1 MKSDAQNTSNSQNLN
16 VFSSKGDFMIKRLWK
31 YYKPHKKLFILDF
44 GSAFIMSIMDLFF
57 PLVVSYAINTLLP
70 QTRMHEFFT
79 FLLILLFLYI
89 IRFITNYIVH
99 YVGHVMGTRIEH
111 DMRRDLFNH
120 IQTLS
125 FNYFDNTKKGKII
138 SRIVND
144 LNDISE
150 FAHHA
155 PEDIFISLTTI
166 IGSFIVMFHINPK
179 LAIVTFAPIPVLIWF
194 TVSKNIKMKRTFR
207 KMREKIADV
216 NAQID
221 DSISGIRVV
230 KAFANEDY
238 EIEKFARGNQFFK
251 ETKEES
257 YKIMAE
263 YFTGV
268 EFISNIIS
276 LLVLSYGGF
285 LIYKNEAQY
294 GDVIGFLLYVNIL
307 LTPIK
312 RFATLIELF
321 QKGMTGF
328 ERFCQTMDI
337 HPDIDDSKNAVELS
351 KVNGKI
357 VFDKITFSYDDFKTV
372 INNLSLE
379 VNPGEQIAVV
389 GPSGSGK
396 STLLNL
402 VPRFYNLKEG
412 KILIDGIDIKDIKLA
427 SLRGSIGVV
436 QQDVVMFA
444 GSVKD
449 NITYAK
455 LDATDEEIYEAA
467 KKANALEFIEKLE
480 YGFDTYIGERG
491 VKLSGG
497 QKQRIA
503 IARIFLKNPKILILD
518 EATSSLDNESEKLV
532 QEALFELSKG
542 RTTLIIAHRL
552 STIKYADRIVVLT
565 ENGIEEQGTHTE
577 LMSKSGIY
585 ANLYNMQFHKDD
597 IDFI

>member
-1 MKSDAQNTSNSQNLN
+1 MID
-16 VFSSKGDFMIKRLWK
+16 FS
-31 YYKPHKKLFILDF
+31 
-44 GSAFIMSIMDLFF
+44 SAFIMSIMDLFF
-57 PLVVSYAINTLLP
+57 PMVASYAINTLLP
-70 QTRMHEFFT
+70 ESRIDEFFR
-79 FLLILLFLYI
+79 LLVILLVLYM
-89 IRFITNYIVH
+89 IRFLTNYLVH

-125 FNYFDNTKKGKII
+125 FNYFDNVKKGKII

-155 PEDIFISLTTI
+155 PEDIFITFTTI
-166 IGSFIVMFHINPK
+166 IGSFILMFIMNAE
-179 LAIVTFAPIPVLIWF
+179 LAIVTFAPVPILIWF

-238 EIEKFARGNQFFK
+238 EIEKFARGNQYFK

-276 LLVLSYGGF
+276 LLVLAYGGY
-285 LIYKNEAQY
+285 LITKGNAQY
-294 GDVIGFLLYVNIL
+294 GDVVGFLLYVNIL

-321 QKGMTGF
+321 QKGMSGF

-337 HPDIDDSKNAVELS
+337 HPDIDDEDDAIDIPEVKGE
-351 KVNGKI
+351 I
-357 VFDKITFSYDDFKTV
+357 VFDHISFSYEDYKTI
-372 INNLSLE
+372 INDLSLT
-379 VNPGEQIAVV
+379 VRPGEQLAVV

-402 VPRFYNLKEG
+402 IPRFYNLKSG
-412 KILIDGIDIKDIKLA
+412 SISIDGNDINHIKLA
-427 SLRGSIGVV
+427 SLRGSIGIV

-444 GSVKD
+444 GSIRD
-449 NITYAK
+449 NIVYAK
-455 LDATDEEIYEAA
+455 LDASDEEIYEAA

-480 YGFDTYIGERG
+480 NGFDTYIGERG

-518 EATSSLDNESEKLV
+518 EATSALDNESEQLV
-532 QEALFELSKG
+532 QSALFELSKG

-552 STIKYADRIVVLT
+552 STIKRADRIIVLT
-565 ENGIEEQGTHTE
+565 ENGIEEEGTHE
-577 LMSKSGIY
+577 QLLQKKGIY
-585 ANLYNMQFHKDD
+585 NKLYLMQFRNKN
-597 IDFI
+597 I

>member
-1 MKSDAQNTSNSQNLN
+1 MID
-16 VFSSKGDFMIKRLWK
+16 FS
-31 YYKPHKKLFILDF
+31 
-44 GSAFIMSIMDLFF
+44 SAFIMSIMDLFF
-57 PLVVSYAINTLLP
+57 PMVAGYAINTLLP
-70 QTRMHEFFT
+70 ESRIDEFFR
-79 FLLILLFLYI
+79 LLVILLVLYM
-89 IRFITNYIVH
+89 IRFLTNYLVH

-125 FNYFDNTKKGKII
+125 FNYFDNVKKGKII

-155 PEDIFISLTTI
+155 PEDIFITFTTI
-166 IGSFIVMFHINPK
+166 IGSFILMFIMNAE
-179 LAIVTFAPIPVLIWF
+179 LAIVTFAPVPILIWF

-238 EIEKFARGNQFFK
+238 EIEKFARGNQYFK

-276 LLVLSYGGF
+276 LLVLAYGGY
-285 LIYKNEAQY
+285 LITQGNAQY
-294 GDVIGFLLYVNIL
+294 GDVVGFLLYVNIL

-321 QKGMTGF
+321 QKGMSGF

-337 HPDIDDSKNAVELS
+337 HPDIDDEDDAIDIPEVKGE
-351 KVNGKI
+351 I
-357 VFDKITFSYDDFKTV
+357 VFDHISFSYDDYKTI
-372 INNLSLE
+372 INDLSLT
-379 VNPGEQIAVV
+379 VRPGEQLAVV

-402 VPRFYNLKEG
+402 IPRFYNLKSG
-412 KILIDGIDIKDIKLA
+412 SITIDGNDINHIKLA
-427 SLRGSIGVV
+427 SLRGSIGIV

-444 GSVKD
+444 GSIRD
-449 NITYAK
+449 NIVYAK
-455 LDATDEEIYEAA
+455 LDASDEEIYEAA
-467 KKANALEFIEKLE
+467 QKANALEFIEKLE
-480 YGFDTYIGERG
+480 NGFDTYIGERG

-518 EATSSLDNESEKLV
+518 EATSALDNESEQLV
-532 QEALFELSKG
+532 QSALFELSKG

-552 STIKYADRIVVLT
+552 STIKRADRIIVLT
-565 ENGIEEQGTHTE
+565 ENGIEEEGTHE
-577 LMSKSGIY
+577 DLLEKEGIY
-585 ANLYNMQFHKDD
+585 SNLYMMQFREKN
-597 IDFI
+597 

>member
-1 MKSDAQNTSNSQNLN
+1 
-16 VFSSKGDFMIKRLWK
+16 
-31 YYKPHKKLFILDF
+31 
-44 GSAFIMSIMDLFF
+44 MSLMDLFF

-70 QTRMHEFFT
+70 ENRIHEFFQ
-79 FLLILLFLYI
+79 FLIILLALYC
-89 IRFITNYIVH
+89 IRFATNYIVH
-99 YVGHVMGTRIEH
+99 FVGHVMGTRIEH

-155 PEDIFISLTTI
+155 PEDIFISITTI

-179 LAIVTFAPIPVLIWF
+179 LAVVTFSPIPVLIWF

-238 EIEKFARGNQFFK
+238 EIEKFARGNQYFK

-276 LLVLSYGGF
+276 LLVLAYGGV
-285 LIYKNEAQY
+285 LITKNQAQY
-294 GDVIGFLLYVNIL
+294 GDVVGFLLYVNIL
-307 LTPIK
+307 LAPIK

-321 QKGMTGF
+321 QKGMSGF

-337 HPDIDDSKNAVELS
+337 KPDIDDRDDSIDIPQVKGEIEFKN
-351 KVNGKI
+351 
-357 VFDKITFSYDDFKTV
+357 ITFAYDDFKTV
-372 INNLSLE
+372 IDRLSLHIR
-379 VNPGEQIAVV
+379 PGEQLAVV

-402 VPRFYNLKEG
+402 IPRFYNLKSG
-412 KILIDGIDIKDIKLA
+412 SISIDGNDINDIKLA
-427 SLRGSIGVV
+427 SLRGSIGIV

-444 GSVKD
+444 GSIKD
-449 NITYAK
+449 NIIYAK
-455 LDATDEEIYEAA
+455 LDSTDEEVYEAA

-480 YGFDTYIGERG
+480 HGFDTYIGERG

-518 EATSSLDNESEKLV
+518 EATSALDNESEKLV
-532 QEALFELSKG
+532 QDALFELSKD

-552 STIKYADRIVVLT
+552 STIKRADRIIVLT
-565 ENGIEEQGTHTE
+565 ENGIEEEGTHVKLLE
-577 LMSKSGIY
+577 KNGIY
-585 ANLYNMQFHKDD
+585 SKLYKMQFHTEDS
-597 IDFI
+597 FE

>member
-1 MKSDAQNTSNSQNLN
+1 MID
-16 VFSSKGDFMIKRLWK
+16 FS
-31 YYKPHKKLFILDF
+31 
-44 GSAFIMSIMDLFF
+44 SAFIMSIMDLFF
-57 PLVVSYAINTLLP
+57 PMVASYAINTLLP
-70 QTRMHEFFT
+70 ESRIDEFFR
-79 FLLILLFLYI
+79 LLVILLVLYM
-89 IRFITNYIVH
+89 IRFLTNYLVH

-125 FNYFDNTKKGKII
+125 FNYFDNVKKGKII

-155 PEDIFISLTTI
+155 PEDIFITFTTI
-166 IGSFIVMFHINPK
+166 IGSFILMFIMNAE
-179 LAIVTFAPIPVLIWF
+179 LAIVTFAPVPILIWF

-238 EIEKFARGNQFFK
+238 EIEKFARGNQYFK

-276 LLVLSYGGF
+276 LLVLAYGGY
-285 LIYKNEAQY
+285 LITQGNAQY
-294 GDVIGFLLYVNIL
+294 GDVVGFLLYVNIL

-321 QKGMTGF
+321 QKGMSGF

-337 HPDIDDSKNAVELS
+337 HPDIDDEDDAIDIPEVKGE
-351 KVNGKI
+351 I
-357 VFDKITFSYDDFKTV
+357 VFDHISFSYEDYKTTT
-372 INNLSLE
+372 NDLSLS
-379 VNPGEQIAVV
+379 VSPGEQLAVV

-402 VPRFYNLKEG
+402 IPRFYNLKSG
-412 KILIDGIDIKDIKLA
+412 SITIDGNDINHIKLA
-427 SLRGSIGVV
+427 SLRGSIGIV

-444 GSVKD
+444 GSIRD
-449 NITYAK
+449 NIVYAK
-455 LDATDEEIYEAA
+455 LDASDEEIYEAA
-467 KKANALEFIEKLE
+467 QKANALEFIEKLE
-480 YGFDTYIGERG
+480 NGFDTYIGERG

-518 EATSSLDNESEKLV
+518 EATSALDNESEQLV
-532 QEALFELSKG
+532 QSALFELSKG

-552 STIKYADRIVVLT
+552 STIKRADRIIVLT
-565 ENGIEEQGTHTE
+565 ENGIEEEGTHE
-577 LMSKSGIY
+577 DLLEKEGIY
-585 ANLYNMQFHKDD
+585 SNLYMMQFREKN
-597 IDFI
+597 

>member
-1 MKSDAQNTSNSQNLN
+1 MID
-16 VFSSKGDFMIKRLWK
+16 FS
-31 YYKPHKKLFILDF
+31 
-44 GSAFIMSIMDLFF
+44 SAFIMSIMDLFF
-57 PLVVSYAINTLLP
+57 PMVASYAINTLLP
-70 QTRMHEFFT
+70 ESRIGEFFR
-79 FLLILLFLYI
+79 LLVILLVLYM
-89 IRFITNYIVH
+89 IRFLTNYLVH

-125 FNYFDNTKKGKII
+125 FNYFDNVKKGKII

-155 PEDIFISLTTI
+155 PEDIFITFTTI
-166 IGSFIVMFHINPK
+166 IGSFILMFIMNAE
-179 LAIVTFAPIPVLIWF
+179 LAIVTFAPVPILIWF

-238 EIEKFARGNQFFK
+238 EIEKFARGNQYFK

-276 LLVLSYGGF
+276 LLVLAYGGY
-285 LIYKNEAQY
+285 LITQGNAQY
-294 GDVIGFLLYVNIL
+294 GDVVGFLLYVNIL

-321 QKGMTGF
+321 QKGMSGF

-337 HPDIDDSKNAVELS
+337 HPDIDDEDDAIDIPEVKGE
-351 KVNGKI
+351 I
-357 VFDKITFSYDDFKTV
+357 VFDHISFSYEDYKTI
-372 INNLSLE
+372 INDLSLT
-379 VNPGEQIAVV
+379 VRPGEQLAVV

-402 VPRFYNLKEG
+402 IPRFYNLKSG
-412 KILIDGIDIKDIKLA
+412 SITIDGNDINHIKLA
-427 SLRGSIGVV
+427 SLRGSIGIV

-444 GSVKD
+444 GSIRD
-449 NITYAK
+449 NIVYAK
-455 LDATDEEIYEAA
+455 LDASDEEIYEAA
-467 KKANALEFIEKLE
+467 QKANALEFIEKLE
-480 YGFDTYIGERG
+480 NGFDTYIGERG

-518 EATSSLDNESEKLV
+518 EATSALDNESEQLV
-532 QEALFELSKG
+532 QSALFELSKG

-552 STIKYADRIVVLT
+552 STIKRADRIIVLT
-565 ENGIEEQGTHTE
+565 ENGIEEEGTHE
-577 LMSKSGIY
+577 DLLEKEGIY
-585 ANLYNMQFHKDD
+585 SNLYMMQFREKN
-597 IDFI
+597 

>member
-1 MKSDAQNTSNSQNLN
+1 ML
-16 VFSSKGDFMIKRLWK
+16 KRLAK
-31 YYKPHKKLFILDF
+31 YYKPHKKLFIIDF
-44 GSAFIMSIMDLFF
+44 SSAFIMSIMDLFF
-57 PLVVSYAINTLLP
+57 PMVAGYAINTLLP
-70 QTRMHEFFT
+70 ESRIDEFFR
-79 FLLILLFLYI
+79 LLVILLVLYM
-89 IRFITNYIVH
+89 IRFLTNYLVH

-125 FNYFDNTKKGKII
+125 FNYFDNVKKGKII

-155 PEDIFISLTTI
+155 PEDIFITFTTI
-166 IGSFIVMFHINPK
+166 IGSFILMFIMNAE
-179 LAIVTFAPIPVLIWF
+179 LAIVTFAPVPILIWF

-238 EIEKFARGNQFFK
+238 EIEKFARGNQYFK
-251 ETKEES
+251 ETKEAS

-276 LLVLSYGGF
+276 LLVLAYGGY
-285 LIYKNEAQY
+285 LITQGNAQY
-294 GDVIGFLLYVNIL
+294 GDVVGFLLYVNIL

-321 QKGMTGF
+321 QKGMSGF

-337 HPDIDDSKNAVELS
+337 HPDIDDEDDAIDIPEVKGE
-351 KVNGKI
+351 I
-357 VFDKITFSYDDFKTV
+357 VFDHISFSYDDYKTI
-372 INNLSLE
+372 INDLSLT
-379 VNPGEQIAVV
+379 VRPGEQLAVV

-402 VPRFYNLKEG
+402 IPRFYNLKSG
-412 KILIDGIDIKDIKLA
+412 SITIDGNDINHIKLA
-427 SLRGSIGVV
+427 SLRGSIGIV

-444 GSVKD
+444 GSIRD
-449 NITYAK
+449 NIVYAK
-455 LDATDEEIYEAA
+455 LDASEEEIYEAA

-480 YGFDTYIGERG
+480 NGFDTYIGERG

-518 EATSSLDNESEKLV
+518 EATSSLDNESEQLV
-532 QEALFELSKG
+532 QSALFELSKG

-552 STIKYADRIVVLT
+552 STIKRADRIIVLT
-565 ENGIEEQGTHTE
+565 ENGIEEEGTHEE
-577 LMSKSGIY
+577 LLEKEGIY
-585 ANLYNMQFHKDD
+585 SNLYMMQFREKN
-597 IDFI
+597 

>member
-1 MKSDAQNTSNSQNLN
+1 MID
-16 VFSSKGDFMIKRLWK
+16 FS
-31 YYKPHKKLFILDF
+31 
-44 GSAFIMSIMDLFF
+44 SAFIMSIMDLFF
-57 PLVVSYAINTLLP
+57 PMVASYAINTLLP
-70 QTRMHEFFT
+70 ESRIGEFFR
-79 FLLILLFLYI
+79 LLVILLVLYM
-89 IRFITNYIVH
+89 IRFLTNYLVH

-125 FNYFDNTKKGKII
+125 FNYFDNVKKGKII

-155 PEDIFISLTTI
+155 PEDIFITFTTI
-166 IGSFIVMFHINPK
+166 IGSFILMFIMNAE
-179 LAIVTFAPIPVLIWF
+179 LAIVTFAPVPILIWF

-238 EIEKFARGNQFFK
+238 EIEKFARGNQYFK

-276 LLVLSYGGF
+276 LLVLAYGGY
-285 LIYKNEAQY
+285 LITQGNAQY
-294 GDVIGFLLYVNIL
+294 GDVVGFLLYVNIL

-321 QKGMTGF
+321 QKGMSGF

-337 HPDIDDSKNAVELS
+337 HPDIDDEDDAIDIPEVKGE
-351 KVNGKI
+351 I
-357 VFDKITFSYDDFKTV
+357 VFDHISFSYEDYKTI
-372 INNLSLE
+372 INDLSLT
-379 VNPGEQIAVV
+379 VRPGEQLAVV

-402 VPRFYNLKEG
+402 IPRFYNLKSG
-412 KILIDGIDIKDIKLA
+412 SITIDGNDINHIKLA
-427 SLRGSIGVV
+427 SLRGSIGIV

-444 GSVKD
+444 GSIRD
-449 NITYAK
+449 NIVYAK
-455 LDATDEEIYEAA
+455 LDASDEEIYEAA
-467 KKANALEFIEKLE
+467 QKANALEFIEKLE
-480 YGFDTYIGERG
+480 NGFDTYIGERG

-518 EATSSLDNESEKLV
+518 EATSALDNESEQLV
-532 QEALFELSKG
+532 QSALFELSKG

-552 STIKYADRIVVLT
+552 STIKRADRIIVLT
-565 ENGIEEQGTHTE
+565 ENGIEEEGTHE
-577 LMSKSGIY
+577 DLLEKEGIY
-585 ANLYNMQFHKDD
+585 RNLYMMQFREKN
-597 IDFI
+597 

>member
-1 MKSDAQNTSNSQNLN
+1 ML
-16 VFSSKGDFMIKRLWK
+16 KRLQL
-31 YYKPHKKLFILDF
+31 YYRPHKKLFVLDF
-44 GSAFIMSIMDLFF
+44 GSAFVMSLMDLFF
-57 PLVVSYAINTLLP
+57 PLVVSYAINSLLP
-70 QTRMHEFFT
+70 QNRINEFFMI
-79 FLLILLFLYI
+79 LLILLGLYG
-89 IRFITNYIVH
+89 IRFATNYIVH
-99 YVGHVMGTRIEH
+99 FVGHVMGTRIEH

-125 FNYFDNTKKGKII
+125 FNYFDNTRKGKII

-155 PEDIFISLTTI
+155 PEDIFISITTI
-166 IGSFIVMFHINPK
+166 LGSFIVMFYINPK
-179 LAIVTFAPIPVLIWF
+179 LALVTFAPIPFLIWF

-207 KMREKIADV
+207 AMREKIADV

-238 EIEKFARGNQFFK
+238 EIEKFARGNQLFK
-251 ETKEES
+251 DTKEES

-268 EFISNIIS
+268 EFVSNIIS
-276 LLVLSYGGF
+276 LLVLAYGGF
-285 LIYKNEAQY
+285 LITKGQAQY
-294 GDVIGFLLYVNIL
+294 GDVVGFLLYVNIL
-307 LTPIK
+307 LAPIK
-312 RFATLIELF
+312 RFATLIEMF
-321 QKGMTGF
+321 QKGMSGF

-337 HPDIDDSKNAVELS
+337 HPDIDDKPNSIELGEVS
-351 KVNGKI
+351 GDI
-357 VFDKITFSYDDFKTV
+357 LFDNISFAYDSHKTI
-372 INNLSLE
+372 INNLSLN
-379 VNPGEQIAVV
+379 VKKGEQLAVV
-389 GPSGSGK
+389 GPSGAGK

-402 VPRFYNLKEG
+402 LPRFYNLNSG
-412 KILIDGIDIKDIKLA
+412 HISIDGTDIEDIKLA
-427 SLRGSIGVV
+427 SLRGNIGIV

-449 NITYAK
+449 NIAYAK
-455 LDATDEEIYEAA
+455 LDASDDEIFEAA

-480 YGFDTYIGERG
+480 DGFDTYIGERG

-503 IARIFLKNPKILILD
+503 IARIFLKNPSILILD

-532 QEALFELSKG
+532 QDALFELSKG

-552 STIKYADRIVVLT
+552 STIKRADRIVVLT
-565 ENGIEEQGTHTE
+565 ENGIEEEGTHTSLLE
-577 LMSKSGIY
+577 KDGIY
-585 ANLYNMQFHKDD
+585 SNLYNLQFNEKETL
-597 IDFI
+597 

>member
-1 MKSDAQNTSNSQNLN
+1 ML
-16 VFSSKGDFMIKRLWK
+16 KRLAK
-31 YYKPHKKLFILDF
+31 YYKPHKKLFIIDF
-44 GSAFIMSIMDLFF
+44 SSAFIMSIMDLFF
-57 PLVVSYAINTLLP
+57 PMVAGYAINTLLP
-70 QTRMHEFFT
+70 ESRIDEFFR
-79 FLLILLFLYI
+79 LLVILLVLYM
-89 IRFITNYIVH
+89 IRFLTNYLVH

-125 FNYFDNTKKGKII
+125 FNYFDNVKKGKII

-155 PEDIFISLTTI
+155 PEDIFITFTTI
-166 IGSFIVMFHINPK
+166 IGSFILMFIMNAE
-179 LAIVTFAPIPVLIWF
+179 LAIVTFAPVPILIWF

-238 EIEKFARGNQFFK
+238 EIEKFARGNQYFK

-276 LLVLSYGGF
+276 LLVLAYGGY
-285 LIYKNEAQY
+285 LITQGNAQY
-294 GDVIGFLLYVNIL
+294 GDVVGFLLYVNIL

-321 QKGMTGF
+321 QKGMSGF

-337 HPDIDDSKNAVELS
+337 HPDIDDEDDAIDIPEVKGE
-351 KVNGKI
+351 I
-357 VFDKITFSYDDFKTV
+357 VFDHISFSYDDYKTI
-372 INNLSLE
+372 INDLSLT
-379 VNPGEQIAVV
+379 VRPGEQLAVV

-402 VPRFYNLKEG
+402 IPRFYNLKSG
-412 KILIDGIDIKDIKLA
+412 SITIDGNDINHIKLA
-427 SLRGSIGVV
+427 SLRGSIGIV

-444 GSVKD
+444 GSIRD
-449 NITYAK
+449 NIVYAK
-455 LDATDEEIYEAA
+455 LDASEEEIYEAA

-480 YGFDTYIGERG
+480 NGFDTYIGERG

-518 EATSSLDNESEKLV
+518 EATSSLDNESEQLV
-532 QEALFELSKG
+532 QSALFELSKG

-552 STIKYADRIVVLT
+552 STIKRADRIIVLT
-565 ENGIEEQGTHTE
+565 ENGIEEEGTHEE
-577 LMSKSGIY
+577 LLEKEGIY
-585 ANLYNMQFHKDD
+585 RNLYMMQFREKN
-597 IDFI
+597 

>member
-1 MKSDAQNTSNSQNLN
+1 MID
-16 VFSSKGDFMIKRLWK
+16 FS
-31 YYKPHKKLFILDF
+31 
-44 GSAFIMSIMDLFF
+44 SAFIMSIMDLFF
-57 PLVVSYAINTLLP
+57 PMVASYAINTLLP
-70 QTRMHEFFT
+70 ESRIGEFFR
-79 FLLILLFLYI
+79 LLVILLVLYI
-89 IRFITNYIVH
+89 IRFLTNYLVH

-125 FNYFDNTKKGKII
+125 FNYFDNVKKGKII

-155 PEDIFISLTTI
+155 PEDIFITFTTI
-166 IGSFIVMFHINPK
+166 IGSFILMFIMNAE
-179 LAIVTFAPIPVLIWF
+179 LAIVTFAPVPILIWF

-238 EIEKFARGNQFFK
+238 EIEKFARGNQYFK

-276 LLVLSYGGF
+276 LLVLAYGGY
-285 LIYKNEAQY
+285 LITQGNAQY
-294 GDVIGFLLYVNIL
+294 GDVVGFLLYVNIL

-321 QKGMTGF
+321 QKGMSGF

-337 HPDIDDSKNAVELS
+337 HPDIDDEDDAIDIPEVKGE
-351 KVNGKI
+351 I
-357 VFDKITFSYDDFKTV
+357 VFDHISFSYEDYKTI
-372 INNLSLE
+372 INDLSLT
-379 VNPGEQIAVV
+379 VRPGEQLAVV

-402 VPRFYNLKEG
+402 IPRFYNLKSG
-412 KILIDGIDIKDIKLA
+412 SITIDGNDINHIKLA
-427 SLRGSIGVV
+427 SLRGSIGIV

-444 GSVKD
+444 GSIRD
-449 NITYAK
+449 NIVYAK
-455 LDATDEEIYEAA
+455 LDASDEEIYEAA
-467 KKANALEFIEKLE
+467 QKANALEFIEKLE
-480 YGFDTYIGERG
+480 NGFDTYIGERG

-518 EATSSLDNESEKLV
+518 EATSALDNESEQLV
-532 QEALFELSKG
+532 QSALFELSKG

-552 STIKYADRIVVLT
+552 STIKRADRIIVLT
-565 ENGIEEQGTHTE
+565 ENGIEEEGTHE
-577 LMSKSGIY
+577 DLLQKEGIY
-585 ANLYNMQFHKDD
+585 SNLYMMQFREKN
-597 IDFI
+597 

>member
-1 MKSDAQNTSNSQNLN
+1 MID
-16 VFSSKGDFMIKRLWK
+16 FS
-31 YYKPHKKLFILDF
+31 
-44 GSAFIMSIMDLFF
+44 SAFIMSIMDLFF
-57 PLVVSYAINTLLP
+57 PMVASYAINTLLP
-70 QTRMHEFFT
+70 ESRIDEFFR
-79 FLLILLFLYI
+79 LLVILLVLYM
-89 IRFITNYIVH
+89 IRFLTNYLVH

-125 FNYFDNTKKGKII
+125 FNYFDNVKKGKII

-155 PEDIFISLTTI
+155 PEDIFITFTTI
-166 IGSFIVMFHINPK
+166 IGSFILMFIMNAE
-179 LAIVTFAPIPVLIWF
+179 LAIVTFAPVPILIWF

-238 EIEKFARGNQFFK
+238 EIEKFARGNQYFK

-276 LLVLSYGGF
+276 LLVLAYGGY
-285 LIYKNEAQY
+285 LITHGNAQY
-294 GDVIGFLLYVNIL
+294 GDVVGFLLYVNIL

-321 QKGMTGF
+321 QKGMSGF

-337 HPDIDDSKNAVELS
+337 HPDIDDEDDAIDIPEVKGE
-351 KVNGKI
+351 I
-357 VFDKITFSYDDFKTV
+357 VFDHISFSYEDYKTI
-372 INNLSLE
+372 INDLSLT
-379 VNPGEQIAVV
+379 VRPGEQLAVV

-402 VPRFYNLKEG
+402 IPRFYNLKSG
-412 KILIDGIDIKDIKLA
+412 SITIDGNDINHIKLA
-427 SLRGSIGVV
+427 SLRGSIGIV

-444 GSVKD
+444 GSIRD
-449 NITYAK
+449 NIVYAK
-455 LDATDEEIYEAA
+455 LDASDEEIYEAA
-467 KKANALEFIEKLE
+467 QKANALEFIEKLE
-480 YGFDTYIGERG
+480 NGFDTYIGERG

-518 EATSSLDNESEKLV
+518 EATSALDNESEQLV
-532 QEALFELSKG
+532 QSALFELSKG

-552 STIKYADRIVVLT
+552 STIKRADRIIVLT
-565 ENGIEEQGTHTE
+565 ENGIEEEGTHE
-577 LMSKSGIY
+577 DLLQKEGIY
-585 ANLYNMQFHKDD
+585 SNLYMMQFREKN
-597 IDFI
+597 

>member
-1 MKSDAQNTSNSQNLN
+1 MID
-16 VFSSKGDFMIKRLWK
+16 FS
-31 YYKPHKKLFILDF
+31 
-44 GSAFIMSIMDLFF
+44 SAFIMSIMDLFF
-57 PLVVSYAINTLLP
+57 PMVASYAINTLLP
-70 QTRMHEFFT
+70 ESRIDEFFR
-79 FLLILLFLYI
+79 LLVILLVLYM
-89 IRFITNYIVH
+89 IRFLTNYLVH

-125 FNYFDNTKKGKII
+125 FNYFDNVKKGKII

-155 PEDIFISLTTI
+155 PEDIFITFTTI
-166 IGSFIVMFHINPK
+166 IGSFILMFIMNAE
-179 LAIVTFAPIPVLIWF
+179 LAIVTFAPVPILIWF

-238 EIEKFARGNQFFK
+238 EIEKFARGNQYFK

-276 LLVLSYGGF
+276 LLVLAYGGY
-285 LIYKNEAQY
+285 LITKGNAQY
-294 GDVIGFLLYVNIL
+294 GDVVGFLLYVNIL

-321 QKGMTGF
+321 QKGMSGF

-337 HPDIDDSKNAVELS
+337 HPDIDDEDDAIDIPEVKGE
-351 KVNGKI
+351 I
-357 VFDKITFSYDDFKTV
+357 VFDHISFSYEDYKTI
-372 INNLSLE
+372 INDLSLT
-379 VNPGEQIAVV
+379 VRPGEQLAVV

-402 VPRFYNLKEG
+402 IPRFYNLKSG
-412 KILIDGIDIKDIKLA
+412 SISIDGNDINHIKLA
-427 SLRGSIGVV
+427 SLRGSIGIV

-444 GSVKD
+444 GSIRD
-449 NITYAK
+449 NIVYAK
-455 LDATDEEIYEAA
+455 LDASDEEIYEAA

-480 YGFDTYIGERG
+480 NGFDTYIGERG

-518 EATSSLDNESEKLV
+518 EATSALDNESEQLV
-532 QEALFELSKG
+532 QSALFELSKG

-552 STIKYADRIVVLT
+552 STIKRADRIIVLT
-565 ENGIEEQGTHTE
+565 ENGIEEEGTHE
-577 LMSKSGIY
+577 DLLQKEGIY
-585 ANLYNMQFHKDD
+585 SNLYMMQFREKN
-597 IDFI
+597 

>member
-1 MKSDAQNTSNSQNLN
+1 ML
-16 VFSSKGDFMIKRLWK
+16 KRLAK
-31 YYKPHKKLFILDF
+31 YYKPHKKLFMIDF
-44 GSAFIMSIMDLFF
+44 SSAFIMSIMDLFF
-57 PLVVSYAINTLLP
+57 PMVASYAINTLLP
-70 QTRMHEFFT
+70 ESRIDEFFR
-79 FLLILLFLYI
+79 LLVILLVLYM
-89 IRFITNYIVH
+89 IRFLTNYLVH

-111 DMRRDLFNH
+111 DMRRDLFSH

-125 FNYFDNTKKGKII
+125 FNYFDNVKKGKII

-155 PEDIFISLTTI
+155 PEDIFITFTTI
-166 IGSFIVMFHINPK
+166 IGSFILMFIMNAE
-179 LAIVTFAPIPVLIWF
+179 LAIVTFAPVPILIWF

-238 EIEKFARGNQFFK
+238 EIEKFARGNQYFK

-276 LLVLSYGGF
+276 LLVLAYGGY
-285 LIYKNEAQY
+285 LITQGNAQY
-294 GDVIGFLLYVNIL
+294 GDVVGFLLYVNIL

-321 QKGMTGF
+321 QKGMSGF

-337 HPDIDDSKNAVELS
+337 HPDIDDEDDAIDIPEVKGE
-351 KVNGKI
+351 I
-357 VFDKITFSYDDFKTV
+357 VFDHISFSYEDYKTI
-372 INNLSLE
+372 INDLSLT
-379 VNPGEQIAVV
+379 VRPGEQLAVV

-402 VPRFYNLKEG
+402 IPRFYNLKSG
-412 KILIDGIDIKDIKLA
+412 SITIDGNDINHIKLA
-427 SLRGSIGVV
+427 SLRGSIGIV

-444 GSVKD
+444 GSIRD
-449 NITYAK
+449 NIVYAK
-455 LDATDEEIYEAA
+455 LDASDEEIYEAA
-467 KKANALEFIEKLE
+467 QKANALEFIEKLE
-480 YGFDTYIGERG
+480 NGFDTYIGERG

-518 EATSSLDNESEKLV
+518 EATSALDNESEQLV
-532 QEALFELSKG
+532 QSALFELSKG

-552 STIKYADRIVVLT
+552 STIKRADRIIVLT
-565 ENGIEEQGTHTE
+565 ENGIEEEGTHE
-577 LMSKSGIY
+577 DLLQKEGIY
-585 ANLYNMQFHKDD
+585 SNLYMMQFREKN
-597 IDFI
+597 

>member
-1 MKSDAQNTSNSQNLN
+1 ML
-16 VFSSKGDFMIKRLWK
+16 KRLAK
-31 YYKPHKKLFILDF
+31 YYKPHKKLFMIDF
-44 GSAFIMSIMDLFF
+44 SSAFIMSIMDLFF
-57 PLVVSYAINTLLP
+57 PMVASYAINTLLP
-70 QTRMHEFFT
+70 ESRIDEFFR
-79 FLLILLFLYI
+79 LLVILLVLYM
-89 IRFITNYIVH
+89 IRFLTNYLVH

-125 FNYFDNTKKGKII
+125 FNYFDNVKKGKII

-155 PEDIFISLTTI
+155 PEDIFITFTTI
-166 IGSFIVMFHINPK
+166 IGSFILMFIMNAE
-179 LAIVTFAPIPVLIWF
+179 LAIVTFAPVPILIWF

-238 EIEKFARGNQFFK
+238 EIEKFARGNQYFK

-276 LLVLSYGGF
+276 LLVLAYGGY
-285 LIYKNEAQY
+285 LITQGNAQY
-294 GDVIGFLLYVNIL
+294 GDVVGFLLYVNIL

-321 QKGMTGF
+321 QKGMSGF

-337 HPDIDDSKNAVELS
+337 HPDIDDEDDAIDIPEVKGE
-351 KVNGKI
+351 I
-357 VFDKITFSYDDFKTV
+357 VFDHISFSYEDYKTI
-372 INNLSLE
+372 INDLSLT
-379 VNPGEQIAVV
+379 VRPGEQLAVV

-402 VPRFYNLKEG
+402 IPRFYNLKSG
-412 KILIDGIDIKDIKLA
+412 SITIDGNDINHIKLA
-427 SLRGSIGVV
+427 SLRGSIGIV

-444 GSVKD
+444 GSIRD
-449 NITYAK
+449 NIVYAK
-455 LDATDEEIYEAA
+455 LDASDEEIYEAA
-467 KKANALEFIEKLE
+467 QKANALEFIEKLE
-480 YGFDTYIGERG
+480 NGFDTYIGERG

-518 EATSSLDNESEKLV
+518 EATSALDNESEQLV
-532 QEALFELSKG
+532 QSALFELSKG
-542 RTTLIIAHRL
+542 RTTLIFAHRL
-552 STIKYADRIVVLT
+552 STIKRADRIIVLT
-565 ENGIEEQGTHTE
+565 ENGIEEEGTHE
-577 LMSKSGIY
+577 QLLQKKGIY
-585 ANLYNMQFHKDD
+585 NKLYLMQFRNKN
-597 IDFI
+597 I

>member
-1 MKSDAQNTSNSQNLN
+1 ML
-16 VFSSKGDFMIKRLWK
+16 KRLWQ
-31 YYKPHKKLFILDF
+31 YYRPHKKLFILDF
-44 GSAFIMSIMDLFF
+44 GSAFVMSIMDLFF

-70 QTRMHEFFT
+70 QSRMNEFFS
-79 FLLILLFLYI
+79 FLAILLTLYI
-89 IRFITNYIVH
+89 IRFATNYIVH

-120 IQTLS
+120 IQMLS

-155 PEDIFISLTTI
+155 PEDIFISMTTI
-166 IGSFIVMFHINPK
+166 LGSFFVMFYINPK
-179 LAIVTFAPIPVLIWF
+179 LAIVTFLPIPILIWF
-194 TVSKNIKMKRTFR
+194 TVSKNVKMKRTFR

-238 EIEKFARGNQFFK
+238 EIEKFARGNQYFK

-268 EFISNIIS
+268 EFISNIIN
-276 LLVLSYGGF
+276 LLVLAYGGF
-285 LIYKNEAQY
+285 LIYQGQAQY

-307 LTPIK
+307 LAPIK

-337 HPDIDDSKNAVELS
+337 KPDIDDAKNAITLDTIKGEIL
-351 KVNGKI
+351 
-357 VFDKITFSYDDFKTV
+357 FDNITFSYDDFKTV
-372 INNLSLE
+372 INNLSLRI
-379 VNPGEQIAVV
+379 NPGEQVAIV

-402 VPRFYNLKEG
+402 VPRFY
-412 KILIDGIDIKDIKLA
+412 DIKKGSIYIDSLDIKNIKLA

-449 NITYAK
+449 NIAYAK
-455 LDATDEEIYEAA
+455 LDATDDEIYEAA
-467 KKANALEFIEKLE
+467 KKANAIEFIEKLE

-518 EATSSLDNESEKLV
+518 EATSALDNESEKLV
-532 QEALFELSKG
+532 QDALFELSKG

-565 ENGIEEQGTHTE
+565 ENGIEEEGSHYDLLE
-577 LMSKSGIY
+577 KNGIY
-585 ANLYNMQFHKDD
+585 SMLYNMQFHDD
-597 IDFI
+597 EQKFI

>member
-1 MKSDAQNTSNSQNLN
+1 ML
-16 VFSSKGDFMIKRLWK
+16 KRLAK
-31 YYKPHKKLFILDF
+31 YYKPHKKLFIIDF
-44 GSAFIMSIMDLFF
+44 SSAFIMSIMDLFF
-57 PLVVSYAINTLLP
+57 PMVASYAINTLLP
-70 QTRMHEFFT
+70 ESRIGEFFR
-79 FLLILLFLYI
+79 LLVILLLLYM
-89 IRFITNYIVH
+89 IRFLTNYLVH

-125 FNYFDNTKKGKII
+125 FNYFDNVKKGKII

-155 PEDIFISLTTI
+155 PEDIFITFTTI
-166 IGSFIVMFHINPK
+166 IGSFILMFIMNAE
-179 LAIVTFAPIPVLIWF
+179 LAIVTFAPVPILIWF

-238 EIEKFARGNQFFK
+238 EIEKFARGNQYFK

-276 LLVLSYGGF
+276 LLVLAYGGY
-285 LIYKNEAQY
+285 LITQGNAQY
-294 GDVIGFLLYVNIL
+294 GDVVGFLLYVNIL

-321 QKGMTGF
+321 QKGMSGF

-337 HPDIDDSKNAVELS
+337 HPDIDDEDDAIDIPEVKGE
-351 KVNGKI
+351 I
-357 VFDKITFSYDDFKTV
+357 VFDHISFSYEDYKTI
-372 INNLSLE
+372 INDLSLT
-379 VNPGEQIAVV
+379 VRPGEQLAVV

-402 VPRFYNLKEG
+402 IPRFYNLKSG
-412 KILIDGIDIKDIKLA
+412 SITIDGNDINHIKLA
-427 SLRGSIGVV
+427 SLRGSIGIV

-444 GSVKD
+444 GSIRD
-449 NITYAK
+449 NIVYAK
-455 LDATDEEIYEAA
+455 LDASDEEIYEAA
-467 KKANALEFIEKLE
+467 QKANALEFIEKLE
-480 YGFDTYIGERG
+480 NGFDTYIGERG

-518 EATSSLDNESEKLV
+518 EATSALDNESEQLV
-532 QEALFELSKG
+532 QSALFELSKG

-552 STIKYADRIVVLT
+552 STIKRADRIIVLT
-565 ENGIEEQGTHTE
+565 ENGIEEEGTHE
-577 LMSKSGIY
+577 DLLEKEGIY
-585 ANLYNMQFHKDD
+585 SNLYMMQFREKN
-597 IDFI
+597 

>member
-1 MKSDAQNTSNSQNLN
+1 ML
-16 VFSSKGDFMIKRLWK
+16 KRLSR

-44 GSAFIMSIMDLFF
+44 GSAFIMSLMDLFF

-70 QTRMHEFFT
+70 ENRIHEFFQ
-79 FLLILLFLYI
+79 FLIILLALYC
-89 IRFITNYIVH
+89 IRFATNYIVH
-99 YVGHVMGTRIEH
+99 FVGHVMGTRIEH

-155 PEDIFISLTTI
+155 PEDIFISITTI

-179 LAIVTFAPIPVLIWF
+179 LAVVTFAPIPVLIWF

-238 EIEKFARGNQFFK
+238 EIEKFARGNQYFK

-276 LLVLSYGGF
+276 LLVLAYGGF
-285 LIYKNEAQY
+285 LITKNQAQY
-294 GDVIGFLLYVNIL
+294 GDVVGFLLYVNIL
-307 LTPIK
+307 LAPIK

-321 QKGMTGF
+321 QKGMSGF

-337 HPDIDDSKNAVELS
+337 KPDIDDRDDSIDIPQVKGEIKFQN
-351 KVNGKI
+351 
-357 VFDKITFSYDDFKTV
+357 ITFAYDDFKTV
-372 INNLSLE
+372 INRLSLHIR
-379 VNPGEQIAVV
+379 PGEQLAVV

-402 VPRFYNLKEG
+402 IPRFYNLKSG
-412 KILIDGIDIKDIKLA
+412 SISIDGNNINDIKLA
-427 SLRGSIGVV
+427 SLRGSIGIV

-444 GSVKD
+444 GSIKD
-449 NITYAK
+449 NIIYAK
-455 LDATDEEIYEAA
+455 LDSTDEEIYEAA

-480 YGFDTYIGERG
+480 HGFDTYIGERG

-518 EATSSLDNESEKLV
+518 EATSALDNESEKLV
-532 QEALFELSKG
+532 QDALFELSKD

-552 STIKYADRIVVLT
+552 STIKRADRIVVLT
-565 ENGIEEQGTHTE
+565 ENGIEEEGTHVKLLE
-577 LMSKSGIY
+577 KNGIY
-585 ANLYNMQFHKDD
+585 SKLYKMQFHTEDS
-597 IDFI
+597 IELR

>member
-1 MKSDAQNTSNSQNLN
+1 MID
-16 VFSSKGDFMIKRLWK
+16 FS
-31 YYKPHKKLFILDF
+31 
-44 GSAFIMSIMDLFF
+44 SAFIMSIMDLFF
-57 PLVVSYAINTLLP
+57 PMVASYAINTLLP
-70 QTRMHEFFT
+70 ESRIDEFFR
-79 FLLILLFLYI
+79 LLVILLVLYM
-89 IRFITNYIVH
+89 IRFLTNYLVH

-125 FNYFDNTKKGKII
+125 FNYFDNVKKGKII

-155 PEDIFISLTTI
+155 PEDIFITFTTI
-166 IGSFIVMFHINPK
+166 IGSFILMFIMNAE
-179 LAIVTFAPIPVLIWF
+179 LAIVTFAPVPILIWF

-238 EIEKFARGNQFFK
+238 EIEKFARGNQYFK

-276 LLVLSYGGF
+276 LLVLAYGGY
-285 LIYKNEAQY
+285 LITQGNAQY
-294 GDVIGFLLYVNIL
+294 GDVVGFLLYVNIL

-321 QKGMTGF
+321 QKGMSGF

-337 HPDIDDSKNAVELS
+337 HPDIDDEDDAIDIPEVKGE
-351 KVNGKI
+351 I
-357 VFDKITFSYDDFKTV
+357 VFDHISFSYEDYKTI
-372 INNLSLE
+372 INDLSLT
-379 VNPGEQIAVV
+379 VRPGEQLAVV

-402 VPRFYNLKEG
+402 IPRFYNLKSG
-412 KILIDGIDIKDIKLA
+412 SITIDGNDINHIKLA
-427 SLRGSIGVV
+427 SLRGSIGIV

-444 GSVKD
+444 GSIRD
-449 NITYAK
+449 NIVYAK
-455 LDATDEEIYEAA
+455 LDASDEEIYEAA
-467 KKANALEFIEKLE
+467 QKANALEFIEKLE
-480 YGFDTYIGERG
+480 NGFDTYIGERG

-518 EATSSLDNESEKLV
+518 EATSALDNESEQLV
-532 QEALFELSKG
+532 QSALFELSKG

-552 STIKYADRIVVLT
+552 STIKRADRIIVLT
-565 ENGIEEQGTHTE
+565 ENGIEEEGAHE
-577 LMSKSGIY
+577 DLLEKEGIY
-585 ANLYNMQFHKDD
+585 SNLYMMQFREKN
-597 IDFI
+597 

>member
-1 MKSDAQNTSNSQNLN
+1 MID
-16 VFSSKGDFMIKRLWK
+16 FS
-31 YYKPHKKLFILDF
+31 
-44 GSAFIMSIMDLFF
+44 SAFIMSIMDLFF
-57 PLVVSYAINTLLP
+57 PMVASYAINTLLP
-70 QTRMHEFFT
+70 ESRIDEFFR
-79 FLLILLFLYI
+79 LLVILLVLYM
-89 IRFITNYIVH
+89 IRFLTNYLVH

-125 FNYFDNTKKGKII
+125 FNYFDNVKKGKII

-155 PEDIFISLTTI
+155 PEDIFITFTTI
-166 IGSFIVMFHINPK
+166 IGSFILMFIMNAE
-179 LAIVTFAPIPVLIWF
+179 LAIVTFAPVPILIWF

-238 EIEKFARGNQFFK
+238 EIEKFARGNQYFK

-276 LLVLSYGGF
+276 LLVLAYGGY
-285 LIYKNEAQY
+285 LITQGNAQY
-294 GDVIGFLLYVNIL
+294 GDVVGFLLYVNIL

-321 QKGMTGF
+321 QKGMSGF

-337 HPDIDDSKNAVELS
+337 YPDIDDEDDAIDIPEVKGE
-351 KVNGKI
+351 I
-357 VFDKITFSYDDFKTV
+357 VFDHISFSYEDYKTI
-372 INNLSLE
+372 INDLSLT
-379 VNPGEQIAVV
+379 VRPGEQLAVV

-402 VPRFYNLKEG
+402 IPRFYNLKSG
-412 KILIDGIDIKDIKLA
+412 SITIDGNDINHIKLA
-427 SLRGSIGVV
+427 SLRGSIGIV

-444 GSVKD
+444 GSIRD
-449 NITYAK
+449 NIVYAK
-455 LDATDEEIYEAA
+455 LDASDEEIYEAA
-467 KKANALEFIEKLE
+467 QKANALEFIEKLE
-480 YGFDTYIGERG
+480 NGFDTYIGERG

-518 EATSSLDNESEKLV
+518 EATSALDNESEQLV
-532 QEALFELSKG
+532 QSALFELSKG

-552 STIKYADRIVVLT
+552 STIKRADRIIVLT
-565 ENGIEEQGTHTE
+565 ENGIEEEGTHE
-577 LMSKSGIY
+577 DLLQKEGIY
-585 ANLYNMQFHKDD
+585 SNLYMMQFREKN
-597 IDFI
+597 

>member
-1 MKSDAQNTSNSQNLN
+1 MID
-16 VFSSKGDFMIKRLWK
+16 FS
-31 YYKPHKKLFILDF
+31 
-44 GSAFIMSIMDLFF
+44 SAFIMSIMDLFF
-57 PLVVSYAINTLLP
+57 PMVASYAINTLLP
-70 QTRMHEFFT
+70 ESRIGEFFR
-79 FLLILLFLYI
+79 LLVILLVLYI
-89 IRFITNYIVH
+89 IRFLTNYLVH

-125 FNYFDNTKKGKII
+125 FNYFDNVKKGKII

-155 PEDIFISLTTI
+155 PEDIFITFTTI
-166 IGSFIVMFHINPK
+166 IGSFILMFIMNAE
-179 LAIVTFAPIPVLIWF
+179 LAIVTFAPVPILIWF

-238 EIEKFARGNQFFK
+238 EIEKFARGNQYFK

-276 LLVLSYGGF
+276 LLVLAYGGY
-285 LIYKNEAQY
+285 LITQGNAQY
-294 GDVIGFLLYVNIL
+294 GDVVGFLLYVNIL

-321 QKGMTGF
+321 QKGMSGF

-337 HPDIDDSKNAVELS
+337 HPDIDDEDDAIDIPEVKGE
-351 KVNGKI
+351 I
-357 VFDKITFSYDDFKTV
+357 VFDHISFSYEDYKTI
-372 INNLSLE
+372 INDLSLT
-379 VNPGEQIAVV
+379 VRPGEQLAVV

-402 VPRFYNLKEG
+402 IPRFYNLKSG
-412 KILIDGIDIKDIKLA
+412 SITIDGNDINHIKLA
-427 SLRGSIGVV
+427 SLRGSIGIV

-444 GSVKD
+444 GSIRD
-449 NITYAK
+449 NIVYAK
-455 LDATDEEIYEAA
+455 LDASDEEIYEAA
-467 KKANALEFIEKLE
+467 QKANALEFIEKLE
-480 YGFDTYIGERG
+480 NGFDTYIGERG

-518 EATSSLDNESEKLV
+518 EATSALDNESEQLV
-532 QEALFELSKG
+532 QSALFELSKG

-552 STIKYADRIVVLT
+552 STIKRADRIIVLT
-565 ENGIEEQGTHTE
+565 ENGIEEEGTHE
-577 LMSKSGIY
+577 QLLQKKGIY
-585 ANLYNMQFHKDD
+585 NKLYLMQFRNKN
-597 IDFI
+597 I

>member
-1 MKSDAQNTSNSQNLN
+1 ML
-16 VFSSKGDFMIKRLWK
+16 KRLWQ
-31 YYKPHKKLFILDF
+31 YYRPHKKLFILDF
-44 GSAFIMSIMDLFF
+44 GSAFVMSIMDLFF

-70 QTRMHEFFT
+70 QSRMNEFFS
-79 FLLILLFLYI
+79 FLAILLTLYI
-89 IRFITNYIVH
+89 VRFATNYIVH

-120 IQTLS
+120 IQMLS

-155 PEDIFISLTTI
+155 PEDIFISMTTI
-166 IGSFIVMFHINPK
+166 LGSFIVMFYINPK
-179 LAIVTFAPIPVLIWF
+179 LAIVTFLPIPILIWF
-194 TVSKNIKMKRTFR
+194 TVSKNVKMKRTFR

-238 EIEKFARGNQFFK
+238 EIEKFARGNQYFK

-257 YKIMAE
+257 YRIMAE

-268 EFISNIIS
+268 EFISNIIN
-276 LLVLSYGGF
+276 LLVLAYGGF
-285 LIYKNEAQY
+285 LIYQGQAQY
-294 GDVIGFLLYVNIL
+294 GDVVGFLLYVNIL
-307 LTPIK
+307 LAPIK

-337 HPDIDDSKNAVELS
+337 KPDIDDAKNAITLDAIKGEIL
-351 KVNGKI
+351 
-357 VFDKITFSYDDFKTV
+357 FDNITFSYDDFKTV
-372 INNLSLE
+372 INNLSLRI
-379 VNPGEQIAVV
+379 NPGEQVAIV

-402 VPRFYNLKEG
+402 VPRFY
-412 KILIDGIDIKDIKLA
+412 DIKKGSIYIDSLDIKNIKLA

-449 NITYAK
+449 NIAYAK
-455 LDATDEEIYEAA
+455 LDATDDEIYEAA
-467 KKANALEFIEKLE
+467 KKANAIEFIEKLE

-518 EATSSLDNESEKLV
+518 EATSALDNESEKLV
-532 QEALFELSKG
+532 QDALFELSKG

-565 ENGIEEQGTHTE
+565 ENGIEEEGSHYDLLE
-577 LMSKSGIY
+577 KNGIY
-585 ANLYNMQFHKDD
+585 SMLYNMQFHDD
-597 IDFI
+597 EQKFI

>member
-1 MKSDAQNTSNSQNLN
+1 ML
-16 VFSSKGDFMIKRLWK
+16 KRLAK
-31 YYKPHKKLFILDF
+31 YYKPHKKLFMIDF
-44 GSAFIMSIMDLFF
+44 SSAFIMSIMDLFF
-57 PLVVSYAINTLLP
+57 PMVASYAINTLLP
-70 QTRMHEFFT
+70 ESRIGEFFR
-79 FLLILLFLYI
+79 LLVILLVLYM
-89 IRFITNYIVH
+89 IRFLTNYLVH

-125 FNYFDNTKKGKII
+125 FNYFDNVKKGKII

-155 PEDIFISLTTI
+155 PEDIFITFTTI
-166 IGSFIVMFHINPK
+166 IGSFILMFIMNAE
-179 LAIVTFAPIPVLIWF
+179 LAIVTFAPVPILIWF

-238 EIEKFARGNQFFK
+238 EIEKFARGNQYFK

-276 LLVLSYGGF
+276 LLVLAYGGY
-285 LIYKNEAQY
+285 LITQGNAQY
-294 GDVIGFLLYVNIL
+294 GDVVGFLLYVNIL

-321 QKGMTGF
+321 QKGMSGF

-337 HPDIDDSKNAVELS
+337 HPDIDDEDDAIDIPEVKGE
-351 KVNGKI
+351 I
-357 VFDKITFSYDDFKTV
+357 VFDHISFSYEDYKTI
-372 INNLSLE
+372 INDLSLT
-379 VNPGEQIAVV
+379 VRPGEQLAVV

-402 VPRFYNLKEG
+402 IPRFYNLKSG
-412 KILIDGIDIKDIKLA
+412 SITIDGNDINHIKLA
-427 SLRGSIGVV
+427 SLRGSIGIV

-444 GSVKD
+444 GSIRD
-449 NITYAK
+449 NIVYAK
-455 LDATDEEIYEAA
+455 LDASDEEIYEAA
-467 KKANALEFIEKLE
+467 QKANALEFIEKLE
-480 YGFDTYIGERG
+480 NGFDTYIGERG

-518 EATSSLDNESEKLV
+518 EATSALDNESEQLV
-532 QEALFELSKG
+532 QSALFELSKG

-552 STIKYADRIVVLT
+552 STIKRADRIIVLT
-565 ENGIEEQGTHTE
+565 ENGIEEEGTHE
-577 LMSKSGIY
+577 DLLEKEGIY
-585 ANLYNMQFHKDD
+585 SNLYMMQFREKN
-597 IDFI
+597 

>member
-1 MKSDAQNTSNSQNLN
+1 ML
-16 VFSSKGDFMIKRLWK
+16 KRLAK
-31 YYKPHKKLFILDF
+31 YYKPHKKLFIIDF
-44 GSAFIMSIMDLFF
+44 SSAFIMSIMDLFF
-57 PLVVSYAINTLLP
+57 PMVASYAINTLLP
-70 QTRMHEFFT
+70 ESRIDEFFR
-79 FLLILLFLYI
+79 LLVILLVLYM
-89 IRFITNYIVH
+89 IRFLTNYLVH

-125 FNYFDNTKKGKII
+125 FNYFDNVKKGKII

-155 PEDIFISLTTI
+155 PEDIFITFTTI
-166 IGSFIVMFHINPK
+166 IGSFILMFIMNAE
-179 LAIVTFAPIPVLIWF
+179 LAIVTFAPVPILIWF

-238 EIEKFARGNQFFK
+238 EIEKFARGNQYFK

-276 LLVLSYGGF
+276 LLVLAYGGY
-285 LIYKNEAQY
+285 LITKGNAQY
-294 GDVIGFLLYVNIL
+294 GDVVGFLLYVNIL

-321 QKGMTGF
+321 QKGMSGF

-337 HPDIDDSKNAVELS
+337 HPDIDDEDDAIDIPEVKGE
-351 KVNGKI
+351 I
-357 VFDKITFSYDDFKTV
+357 VFDHISFSYEDYKTI
-372 INNLSLE
+372 INDLSLT
-379 VNPGEQIAVV
+379 VRPGEQLAVV

-402 VPRFYNLKEG
+402 IPRFYNLKSG
-412 KILIDGIDIKDIKLA
+412 SITIDGNDINHIKLA
-427 SLRGSIGVV
+427 SLRGSIGIV

-444 GSVKD
+444 GSIRD
-449 NITYAK
+449 NIVYAK
-455 LDATDEEIYEAA
+455 LDASDEEIYEAA
-467 KKANALEFIEKLE
+467 QKANALEFIEKLE
-480 YGFDTYIGERG
+480 NGFDTYIGERG

-518 EATSSLDNESEKLV
+518 EATSALDNESEQLV
-532 QEALFELSKG
+532 QSALFELSKG

-552 STIKYADRIVVLT
+552 STIKRADRIIVLT
-565 ENGIEEQGTHTE
+565 ENGIEEEGTHE
-577 LMSKSGIY
+577 DLLEKEGIY
-585 ANLYNMQFHKDD
+585 RNLYMMQFREKN
-597 IDFI
+597 

>member
-1 MKSDAQNTSNSQNLN
+1 ML
-16 VFSSKGDFMIKRLWK
+16 KRLAR

-44 GSAFIMSIMDLFF
+44 GSAFIMSLMDLFF

-70 QTRMHEFFT
+70 NNRIHEFFQ
-79 FLLILLFLYI
+79 FLIILLVLYC
-89 IRFITNYIVH
+89 IRFVTNYIVH
-99 YVGHVMGTRIEH
+99 FVGHVMGTRIEH

-166 IGSFIVMFHINPK
+166 LGSFIVMFNINPK

-238 EIEKFARGNQFFK
+238 EIEKFARGNQYFK

-276 LLVLSYGGF
+276 LLVLAYGGI
-285 LIYKNEAQY
+285 LITRGQALY
-294 GDVIGFLLYVNIL
+294 GDVVGFLLYVNIL
-307 LTPIK
+307 LAPIK

-321 QKGMTGF
+321 QKGMSGF

-337 HPDIDDSKNAVELS
+337 SPDIDDSPDAIDIPEVKGEISFEN
-351 KVNGKI
+351 
-357 VFDKITFSYDDFKTV
+357 ITFAYDDFKN
-372 INNLSLE
+372 IIDNLTLHIR
-379 VNPGEQIAVV
+379 PGEQLAVV

-402 VPRFYNLKEG
+402 VPRFYNLKSG
-412 KILIDGIDIKDIKLA
+412 RITIDGEDINDIKLA
-427 SLRGSIGVV
+427 SLRGSVGIV

-444 GSVKD
+444 GSIKD
-449 NITYAK
+449 NIIYAR
-455 LDATDEEIYEAA
+455 LDSTDEEIFEAA
-467 KKANALEFIEKLE
+467 KKANALEFIENLE
-480 YGFDTYIGERG
+480 HGFDTYIGERG

-518 EATSSLDNESEKLV
+518 EATSALDNESEKLV
-532 QEALFELSKG
+532 QDALFELSKG
-542 RTTLIIAHRL
+542 RTTMIIAHRL
-552 STIKYADRIVVLT
+552 STIKRADRIVVLT
-565 ENGIEEQGTHTE
+565 ENGIEEEGTHTE
-577 LMSKSGIY
+577 LLEKHGIY
-585 ANLYNMQFHKDD
+585 DKLYKMQFHEE
-597 IDFI
+597 DFIELR

>member
-1 MKSDAQNTSNSQNLN
+1 ML
-16 VFSSKGDFMIKRLWK
+16 KRLAK
-31 YYKPHKKLFILDF
+31 YYKPHKKLFMIDF
-44 GSAFIMSIMDLFF
+44 SSAFIMSIMDLFF
-57 PLVVSYAINTLLP
+57 PMVASYAINTLLP
-70 QTRMHEFFT
+70 ESRIDEFFR
-79 FLLILLFLYI
+79 LLVILLVLYM
-89 IRFITNYIVH
+89 IRFLTNYLVH

-125 FNYFDNTKKGKII
+125 FNYFDNVKKGKII

-155 PEDIFISLTTI
+155 PEDIFITFTTI
-166 IGSFIVMFHINPK
+166 IGSFILMFIMNAE
-179 LAIVTFAPIPVLIWF
+179 LAIVTFAPVPILIWF

-238 EIEKFARGNQFFK
+238 EIEKFARGNQYFK

-276 LLVLSYGGF
+276 LLVLAYGGY
-285 LIYKNEAQY
+285 LITQGNAQD
-294 GDVIGFLLYVNIL
+294 GDVVGFLLYVNIL

-321 QKGMTGF
+321 QKGMSGF

-337 HPDIDDSKNAVELS
+337 HPDIDDEDDAIDIPEVKGE
-351 KVNGKI
+351 I
-357 VFDKITFSYDDFKTV
+357 VFDHISFSYEDYKTI
-372 INNLSLE
+372 INDLSLT
-379 VNPGEQIAVV
+379 VRPGEQLAVV

-402 VPRFYNLKEG
+402 IPRFYNLKSG
-412 KILIDGIDIKDIKLA
+412 SITIDGNDINHIKLA
-427 SLRGSIGVV
+427 SLRGSIGIV

-444 GSVKD
+444 GSIRD
-449 NITYAK
+449 NIVYAK
-455 LDATDEEIYEAA
+455 LDASDEEIYEAA
-467 KKANALEFIEKLE
+467 QKANALEFIEKLE
-480 YGFDTYIGERG
+480 NGFDTYIGERG

-518 EATSSLDNESEKLV
+518 EATSALDNESEQLV
-532 QEALFELSKG
+532 QSALFELSKG

-552 STIKYADRIVVLT
+552 STIKRADRIIVLT
-565 ENGIEEQGTHTE
+565 ENGIEEEGTHE
-577 LMSKSGIY
+577 DLLQKEGIY
-585 ANLYNMQFHKDD
+585 SNLYMMQFREKN
-597 IDFI
+597 

>member
-1 MKSDAQNTSNSQNLN
+1 MID
-16 VFSSKGDFMIKRLWK
+16 FS
-31 YYKPHKKLFILDF
+31 
-44 GSAFIMSIMDLFF
+44 SAFIMSIMDLFF
-57 PLVVSYAINTLLP
+57 PMVASYAINTLLP
-70 QTRMHEFFT
+70 ESRIGEFFR
-79 FLLILLFLYI
+79 LLVILLVLYM
-89 IRFITNYIVH
+89 IRFLTNYLVH

-111 DMRRDLFNH
+111 DMRRDIFNH

-125 FNYFDNTKKGKII
+125 FNYFDNVKKGKII

-155 PEDIFISLTTI
+155 PEDIFITFTTI
-166 IGSFIVMFHINPK
+166 IGSFILMFIMNAE
-179 LAIVTFAPIPVLIWF
+179 LAIVTFAPVPILIWF

-238 EIEKFARGNQFFK
+238 EIEKFARGNQYFK

-276 LLVLSYGGF
+276 LLVLAYGGY
-285 LIYKNEAQY
+285 LITQGNAQY
-294 GDVIGFLLYVNIL
+294 GDVVGFLLYVNIL

-321 QKGMTGF
+321 QKGMSGF

-337 HPDIDDSKNAVELS
+337 HPDIDDEDDAIDIPEVKGE
-351 KVNGKI
+351 I
-357 VFDKITFSYDDFKTV
+357 VFDHISFSYEDYKTI
-372 INNLSLE
+372 INDLSLT
-379 VNPGEQIAVV
+379 VRPGEQLAVV

-402 VPRFYNLKEG
+402 IPRFYNLKSG
-412 KILIDGIDIKDIKLA
+412 SITIDGNDINHIKLA
-427 SLRGSIGVV
+427 SLRGSIGIV

-444 GSVKD
+444 GSIRD
-449 NITYAK
+449 NIVYAK
-455 LDATDEEIYEAA
+455 LDASDEEIYEAA
-467 KKANALEFIEKLE
+467 QKANALEFIEKLE
-480 YGFDTYIGERG
+480 NGFDTYIGERG

-518 EATSSLDNESEKLV
+518 EATSALDNESEQLV
-532 QEALFELSKG
+532 QSALFELSKG

-552 STIKYADRIVVLT
+552 STIKRADRIIVLT
-565 ENGIEEQGTHTE
+565 ENGIEEEGTHE
-577 LMSKSGIY
+577 DLLQKEGIY
-585 ANLYNMQFHKDD
+585 SNLYMMQFREKN
-597 IDFI
+597 

>member
-1 MKSDAQNTSNSQNLN
+1 
-16 VFSSKGDFMIKRLWK
+16 
-31 YYKPHKKLFILDF
+31 
-44 GSAFIMSIMDLFF
+44 
-57 PLVVSYAINTLLP
+57 
-70 QTRMHEFFT
+70 
-79 FLLILLFLYI
+79 
-89 IRFITNYIVH
+89 
-99 YVGHVMGTRIEH
+99 
-111 DMRRDLFNH
+111 MRRDLFNH

-150 FAHHA
+150 FAHHT
-155 PEDIFISLTTI
+155 PEDIFITFTTI
-166 IGSFIVMFHINPK
+166 LGSFIVMFNINPK
-179 LAIVTFAPIPVLIWF
+179 LAIVTFIPIPILIWF
-194 TVSKNIKMKRTFR
+194 TISKNIKMKRTFR

-268 EFISNIIS
+268 EFLSNIIS

-285 LIYKNEAQY
+285 LIYHGQAKY

-307 LTPIK
+307 LAPIK

-337 HPDIDDSKNAVELS
+337 KPDIDDSEDS
-351 KVNGKI
+351 IEIEDVNGEI
-357 VFDKITFSYDDFKTV
+357 VFDKISFSYDDFKT
-372 INNLSLE
+372 IIKDLSLK
-379 VNPGEQIAVV
+379 VCPGEQVAVV

-402 VPRFYNLKEG
+402 IPRFYNLKDG
-412 KILIDGIDIKDIKLA
+412 NIFIDGINIKDIKLS
-427 SLRGSIGVV
+427 SLRGSIGIV

-449 NITYAK
+449 NIAYAK
-455 LDATDEEIYEAA
+455 LDASEDEIYDAA

-480 YGFDTYIGERG
+480 YGMDTYIGERG

-518 EATSSLDNESEKLV
+518 EATSALDNESEKLV
-532 QEALFELSKG
+532 QDALFELSKG

-552 STIKYADRIVVLT
+552 STIKYADRIAVLT
-565 ENGIEEQGTHTE
+565 EKGIEELGSHKE
-577 LMSKSGIY
+577 LLAQNGIY
-585 ANLYNMQFHKDD
+585 SNLYNMQFHDD
-597 IDFI
+597 DEKFV

>member
-1 MKSDAQNTSNSQNLN
+1 MID
-16 VFSSKGDFMIKRLWK
+16 FS
-31 YYKPHKKLFILDF
+31 
-44 GSAFIMSIMDLFF
+44 SAFIMSIMDLFF
-57 PLVVSYAINTLLP
+57 PMVASYAINTLLP
-70 QTRMHEFFT
+70 ESRIDEFFR
-79 FLLILLFLYI
+79 LLVILLVLYM
-89 IRFITNYIVH
+89 IRFLTNYLVH

-125 FNYFDNTKKGKII
+125 FNYFDNVKKGKII

-155 PEDIFISLTTI
+155 PEDIFITFTTI
-166 IGSFIVMFHINPK
+166 IGSFILMFIMNAE
-179 LAIVTFAPIPVLIWF
+179 LAIVTFAPVPILIWF

-238 EIEKFARGNQFFK
+238 EIEKFARGNQYFK

-276 LLVLSYGGF
+276 LLVLAYGGY
-285 LIYKNEAQY
+285 LITKGNAQY
-294 GDVIGFLLYVNIL
+294 GDVVGFLLYVNIL

-321 QKGMTGF
+321 QKGMSGF

-337 HPDIDDSKNAVELS
+337 HPDIDDEDDAIDIPEVKGE
-351 KVNGKI
+351 I
-357 VFDKITFSYDDFKTV
+357 VFDHISFSYEDYKTI
-372 INNLSLE
+372 INDLSLT
-379 VNPGEQIAVV
+379 VRPGEQLAVV

-402 VPRFYNLKEG
+402 IPRFYNLKSG
-412 KILIDGIDIKDIKLA
+412 SITIDGNDINHIKLA
-427 SLRGSIGVV
+427 SLRGSIGIV

-444 GSVKD
+444 GSIRD
-449 NITYAK
+449 NIVYAK
-455 LDATDEEIYEAA
+455 LDASDEEIYEAA
-467 KKANALEFIEKLE
+467 QKANALEFIEKLE
-480 YGFDTYIGERG
+480 NGFDTYIGERG

-518 EATSSLDNESEKLV
+518 EATSALDNESEQLV
-532 QEALFELSKG
+532 QSALFELSKG

-552 STIKYADRIVVLT
+552 STIKRADRIIVLT
-565 ENGIEEQGTHTE
+565 ENGIEEEGTHE
-577 LMSKSGIY
+577 DLLEKEGIY
-585 ANLYNMQFHKDD
+585 SNLYMMQFREKN
-597 IDFI
+597 

>member
-1 MKSDAQNTSNSQNLN
+1 ML
-16 VFSSKGDFMIKRLWK
+16 KRLAK
-31 YYKPHKKLFILDF
+31 YYKPHKKLFMIDF
-44 GSAFIMSIMDLFF
+44 SSAFIMSIMDLFF
-57 PLVVSYAINTLLP
+57 PMVASYAINTLLP
-70 QTRMHEFFT
+70 ESRIDEFFR
-79 FLLILLFLYI
+79 LLVILLVLYM
-89 IRFITNYIVH
+89 IRFLTNYLVH

-125 FNYFDNTKKGKII
+125 FNYFDNVKKGKII

-155 PEDIFISLTTI
+155 PEDIFITFTTI
-166 IGSFIVMFHINPK
+166 IGSFILMFIMNAE
-179 LAIVTFAPIPVLIWF
+179 LAIVTFAPVPILIWF

-238 EIEKFARGNQFFK
+238 EIEKFARGNQYFK

-276 LLVLSYGGF
+276 LLVLAYGGY
-285 LIYKNEAQY
+285 LITQGNAQY
-294 GDVIGFLLYVNIL
+294 GDVVGFLLYVNIL

-321 QKGMTGF
+321 QKGMSGF

-337 HPDIDDSKNAVELS
+337 HPDIDDEDDAIDIPEVKGE
-351 KVNGKI
+351 I
-357 VFDKITFSYDDFKTV
+357 VFDHISFSYEDYKTI
-372 INNLSLE
+372 INDLSLT
-379 VNPGEQIAVV
+379 VRPGEQLAVV

-402 VPRFYNLKEG
+402 IPRFYNLKSG
-412 KILIDGIDIKDIKLA
+412 SITIDGNDINHIKLA
-427 SLRGSIGVV
+427 SLRGSIGIV

-444 GSVKD
+444 GSIRD
-449 NITYAK
+449 NIVYAK
-455 LDATDEEIYEAA
+455 LDASDEEIYEAA
-467 KKANALEFIEKLE
+467 QKANALEFIEKLE
-480 YGFDTYIGERG
+480 NGFDTYIGERG

-518 EATSSLDNESEKLV
+518 EATSALDNESEQLV
-532 QEALFELSKG
+532 QSALFELSKG

-552 STIKYADRIVVLT
+552 STIKRADRIIVLT
-565 ENGIEEQGTHTE
+565 ENGIEEEGTHE
-577 LMSKSGIY
+577 QLLQKKGIY
-585 ANLYNMQFHKDD
+585 NKLYLMQFRNKN
-597 IDFI
+597 I

>member
-1 MKSDAQNTSNSQNLN
+1 MID
-16 VFSSKGDFMIKRLWK
+16 FS
-31 YYKPHKKLFILDF
+31 
-44 GSAFIMSIMDLFF
+44 SAFIMSIMDLFF
-57 PLVVSYAINTLLP
+57 PMVASYAINTLLP
-70 QTRMHEFFT
+70 ESRIGEFFR
-79 FLLILLFLYI
+79 LLVILLVLYM
-89 IRFITNYIVH
+89 IRFLTNYLVH

-111 DMRRDLFNH
+111 DMRRDLLNH

-125 FNYFDNTKKGKII
+125 FNYFDNVKKGKII

-155 PEDIFISLTTI
+155 PEDIFITFTTI
-166 IGSFIVMFHINPK
+166 IGSFILMFIMNAE
-179 LAIVTFAPIPVLIWF
+179 LAIVTFAPVPILIWF

-238 EIEKFARGNQFFK
+238 EIEKFARGNQYFK

-276 LLVLSYGGF
+276 LLVLAYGGY
-285 LIYKNEAQY
+285 LITQGNAQY
-294 GDVIGFLLYVNIL
+294 GDVVGFLLYVNIL

-321 QKGMTGF
+321 QKGMSGF

-337 HPDIDDSKNAVELS
+337 HPDIDDEDDAIDIPEVKGE
-351 KVNGKI
+351 I
-357 VFDKITFSYDDFKTV
+357 VFDHISFSYEDYKTI
-372 INNLSLE
+372 INDLSLT
-379 VNPGEQIAVV
+379 VRPGEQLAVV

-402 VPRFYNLKEG
+402 IPRFYNLKSG
-412 KILIDGIDIKDIKLA
+412 SITIDGNDINHIKLA
-427 SLRGSIGVV
+427 SLRGSIGIV

-444 GSVKD
+444 GSIRD
-449 NITYAK
+449 NIVYAK
-455 LDATDEEIYEAA
+455 LDASDEEIYEAA
-467 KKANALEFIEKLE
+467 QKANALEFIEKLE
-480 YGFDTYIGERG
+480 NGFDTYIGERG

-518 EATSSLDNESEKLV
+518 EATSALDNESEQLV
-532 QEALFELSKG
+532 QSALFELSKG

-552 STIKYADRIVVLT
+552 STIKRADRIIVLT
-565 ENGIEEQGTHTE
+565 ENGIEEEGTHE
-577 LMSKSGIY
+577 QLLQKKGIY
-585 ANLYNMQFHKDD
+585 NKLYLMQFRNKN
-597 IDFI
+597 I